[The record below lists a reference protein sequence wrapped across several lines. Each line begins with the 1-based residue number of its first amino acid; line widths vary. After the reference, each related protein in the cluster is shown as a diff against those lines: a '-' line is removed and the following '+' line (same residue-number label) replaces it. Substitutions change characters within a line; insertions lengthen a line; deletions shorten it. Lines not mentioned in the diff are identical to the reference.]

1 MCVDVYEERRSG
13 GGRKKEG
20 WKEGRKEG
28 REGGRMEGRKGG
40 RKDGRKE
47 GRKEGRK
54 RTRNAFNTR
63 TNTSEGAGNKLT
75 KRNLFNP
82 PSSSS
87 AASLFVHGQE
97 MQRFT
102 RLALTTTRL
111 SVALRFRFLDCD
123 GAGARIRKVRP
134 ERFELPTF

>member
-1 MCVDVYEERRSG
+1 MCVDVYVKERSG

-20 WKEGRKEG
+20 RK
-28 REGGRMEGRKGG
+28 EGRKGG

-54 RTRNAFNTR
+54 RTRNAFKTR
-63 TNTSEGAGNKLT
+63 TNTSEGAGNRLT

-87 AASLFVHGQE
+87 VASLFVHWQE
-97 MQRFT
+97 MQWFT
-102 RLALTTTRL
+102 RLALTVEKSLR
-111 SVALRFRFLDCD
+111 SAALRAAPACFSHCGKYAVGSSLTRAC
-123 GAGARIRKVRP
+123 V
-134 ERFELPTF
+134 